1 MKKIIISNTELENY
15 EYLLENYVFGKKTL
29 YIAITDDP
37 NFFSTF
43 RNLTI
48 NYGSS
53 DICVS
58 KFSITIND
66 KKLISYVKK
75 FAFIINDEIPFC
87 SICLC
92 KDLMEHINF
101 YDYII
106 IHCSDFDNSVPYP
119 FEYEDFLKALDKK
132 MDIAQSIAQSIAEE
146 FKIDNIEFIYDFR
159 FDNRQYIKSHYNSE
173 PNPLVKQYMKQGF
186 LYNKAEKTY
195 IKNIFDFKRLC
206 NILREKQE
214 IWVRVNFK
222 RKNEKFLSICEREYK
237 LRVVKFKNMLKKS
250 NKELYEGFMRCSLV
264 GNKIRL
270 TDCANNYYDFS
281 YMMIKRL
288 FDFELYL

>member
-1 MKKIIISNTELENY
+1 MKKIIISNTELENH

-29 YIAITDDP
+29 YIPITDDSD
-37 NFFSTF
+37 FFDTF
-43 RNLTI
+43 RSLPIYLSGDTCIGNFILIMQNEKSLYSCEMPFWTI
-48 NYGSS
+48 Y
-53 DICVS
+53 
-58 KFSITIND
+58 
-66 KKLISYVKK
+66 
-75 FAFIINDEIPFC
+75 
-87 SICLC
+87 LC
-92 KDLMEHINF
+92 KILMERINF

-106 IHCSDFDNSVPYP
+106 IHCSDFDNSVPYD
-119 FEYEDFLKALDKK
+119 YEDYLKALDKK

-159 FDNRQYIKSHYNSE
+159 FANRQYIKSHYNSE
-173 PNPLVKQYMKQGF
+173 PNPLIKQYMKQGF
-186 LYNKAEKTY
+186 LYNKADKTY

-206 NILREKQE
+206 KILREKQE

-222 RKNEKFLSICEREYK
+222 RKYEKFFLICEREYK
-237 LRVVKFKNMLKKS
+237 HRVVKFKNMLKKS

>member
-1 MKKIIISNTELENY
+1 MKKIIISNTKLENH
-15 EYLLENYVFGKKTL
+15 EYLFENYIWGKKTL

-37 NFFSTF
+37 NFYDTF
-43 RNLTI
+43 RNLTK
-48 NYGSS
+48 YYTSS
-53 DICVS
+53 D
-58 KFSITIND
+58 
-66 KKLISYVKK
+66 SYVNK
-75 FAFIINDEIPFC
+75 FTFIINDER
-87 SICLC
+87 SIHRYYMHCLSIYLC
-92 KDLMEHINF
+92 KELMERINF

-106 IHCSDFDNSVPYP
+106 IHCSDFDNSVPYD
-119 FEYEDFLKALDKK
+119 YEDYLKALDKK

-159 FDNRQYIKSHYNSE
+159 FANRQYIKSHYNSE

-186 LYNKAEKTY
+186 LYNKSEKTY

-206 NILREKQE
+206 KILREKQE

-222 RKNEKFLSICEREYK
+222 RKYEKFFLICEREYK
-237 LRVVKFKNMLKKS
+237 HRVVKFKNMLKKS

-264 GNKIRL
+264 ENKIRL